1 MRDIEIYNKFKFKFK
16 FKTRIK
22 KSEKK
27 NLIIVNTKL
36 IKFKIII

>member
-1 MRDIEIYNKFKFKFK
+1 MRGIEIYNKFKFKFK

-27 NLIIVNTKL
+27 DLIIVNAKL
-36 IKFKIII
+36 TKFKIII